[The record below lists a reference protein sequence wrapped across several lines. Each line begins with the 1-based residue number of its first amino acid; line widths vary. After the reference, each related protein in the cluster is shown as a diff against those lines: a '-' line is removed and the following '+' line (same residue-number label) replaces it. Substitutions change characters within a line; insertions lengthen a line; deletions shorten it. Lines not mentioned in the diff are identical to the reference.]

1 MKLRY
6 DLIFFARKNVT
17 FNKNLYIMVEGNSIH
32 IVGILGEDY
41 RYSNLIDDLN
51 EYGISRRKNIHIG
64 IDSPGGYVDEAM
76 LIYDKLTE
84 LGKSYTI
91 STYNIGDVMSAAT
104 LIFLT
109 GQNRT
114 FDFSKGNFVAHNPY
128 VQIEGDAATLRQ
140 YAKELQKTEDMFT
153 NIYSKVSKVNQAEI
167 SEIMDEN
174 RPLTFDEMLR
184 LKLATEIK
192 NGELAP
198 NVSFAEYV
206 AQPFAA
212 LSKDIKI
219 DTERNIELNNQN
231 NNIKMKV
238 IEKIKALLKVSE
250 IKSLVVTSAD
260 GIDYQVSNEDG
271 SEDLKVGSAVTIEGQ
286 PYDGEIILP
295 DDTVITVEGGIV
307 TKIEQPEKE
316 VEEQPEAKSEEQKS
330 EETPSEETPAEE
342 ETKENTDAI
351 DSLRGKVD
359 ELFALLNDLTERV
372 NKIEGGKNEEVE
384 NLKAQIKGMV
394 SSERPNTVN
403 DTPSEEKCMFGFKK

>member
-1 MKLRY
+1 
-6 DLIFFARKNVT
+6 
-17 FNKNLYIMVEGNSIH
+17 MVEGNSIQ

-41 RYSNLIDDLN
+41 RYGNLIDDLN

-76 LIYDKLTE
+76 LIYDKLME

-109 GQNRT
+109 GENRQ

-174 RPLTFDEMLR
+174 RPLTFDEMKR

-192 NGELAP
+192 NSELAP
-198 NVSFAEYV
+198 NVSFTEYV

-212 LSKDIKI
+212 LSKDIKM
-219 DTERNIELNNQN
+219 DTERNIELNHQN
-231 NNIKMKV
+231 NSIKMKV

-260 GIDYQVSNEDG
+260 GIDYTVSNEDG
-271 SEDLKVGSAVTIEGQ
+271 SEDLKVGSSVTIEGQ
-286 PYDGEIILP
+286 PYDGEIILA
-295 DDTVITVEGGIV
+295 DDTVITVENGIV

-316 VEEQPEAKSEEQKS
+316 VEEQPEAKTEEPKSEEQTT
-330 EETPSEETPAEE
+330 EETPSEEEP
-342 ETKENTDAI
+342 KENTDAI

-403 DTPSEEKCMFGFKK
+403 DTPTEEKCMFGFKK

>member
-1 MKLRY
+1 
-6 DLIFFARKNVT
+6 
-17 FNKNLYIMVEGNSIH
+17 MVEGNSIH

-41 RYSNLIDDLN
+41 RYGNLIEDLN

-76 LIYDKLTE
+76 LIYDKLME
-84 LGKSYTI
+84 LGESYTI

-153 NIYSKVSKVNQAEI
+153 NIYSKVGKVNQAEI

-174 RPLTFDEMLR
+174 RPLTFDEMKR

-212 LSKDIKI
+212 LSRDVKMGA
-219 DTERNIELNNQN
+219 ERNIELNNQN

-260 GIDYQVSNEDG
+260 GIDYTVSNEDG

-286 PYDGEIILP
+286 PYDGEIILA
-295 DDTVITVEGGIV
+295 DDTIIYVENGIV

-316 VEEQPEAKSEEQKS
+316 VEEQQTEAKTEEQKS
-330 EETPSEETPAEE
+330 EEQTAEETPAEE
-342 ETKENTDAI
+342 EPKKNTDAI
-351 DSLRGKVD
+351 DSLREKVD
-359 ELFALLNDLTERV
+359 ELFALFNDLSAKVDAIAGDTS
-372 NKIEGGKNEEVE
+372 KEESAKAEIE

-403 DTPSEEKCMFGFKK
+403 DTPSEEKCMFGFRK